1 MCRIHIIMIEVRFT
15 TDAYPMVA
23 ATAEDNTKGR
33 TPKIARCGGA
43 LSGLYD
49 S

>member
-1 MCRIHIIMIEVRFT
+1 MIEARFT

-23 ATAEDNTKGR
+23 ATAEDTTKGR
-33 TPKIARCGGA
+33 TPKVAHSGCA
-43 LSGLYD
+43 LSGLCD